1 MPVKKRL
8 FPFFSI
14 ALLQMHQIVWQE
26 HRYPQNCGQ
35 TLACRKGKFFLAYHV
50 CSFTWKYLTA
60 NHFVSSEALFLC
72 NSIGKGKKTPNL
84 QSSKQPPCIPEISL
98 QAALIWMLMIQ
109 MLPLNVQFSNNVFL
123 NLARWQTGITLN
135 FCCLWYACYALQ
147 VWFMQSVSSIAQR
160 QETHNI
166 FWTASAWAA
175 KEFGF
180 VFFYQIKE
188 MTERIIGSWGTY
200 WENDPISFTG
210 MGRHKKQRSI
220 LCKMREISHHLL
232 IHGLGKNMWFFTTF
246 LCYIQDID

>member
-109 MLPLNVQFSNNVFL
+109 MLLLNVQFSNNVFL
-123 NLARWQTGITLN
+123 NLARWQTDITLN
-135 FCCLWYACYALQ
+135 FCCLWYACYTLQ
-147 VWFMQSVSSIAQR
+147 VWFMQSVSSIKQR
-160 QETHNI
+160 QETLI

-180 VFFYQIKE
+180 VFFYPSASLGWDATRSRDPYCAKWGRFPTIYLF
-188 MTERIIGSWGTY
+188 MDLVRTCGSSPHFYATY
-200 WENDPISFTG
+200 RT
-210 MGRHKKQRSI
+210 
-220 LCKMREISHHLL
+220 
-232 IHGLGKNMWFFTTF
+232 
-246 LCYIQDID
+246 